1 MAFWNL
7 LFGRHAGIF
16 SLNGMLTVFPDSDRV
31 PNLQPSCAFPP
42 QKIRF
47 LAGKPLLVPTPAQT
61 AGLELRNQW
70 RHRLGGG
77 IILLPW
83 QPSKTKQ
90 LTLWTGFRNEQKG
103 MSGRLFLEKNKPR
116 SEISR
121 AAVTRRPAEDA
132 LDDRLNTA
140 EHFTIVAIANKTS
153 FEQLYIKTKSSR
165 VLTLFICVLC
175 VEAECSDGQ
184 MCSLIHK

>member
-61 AGLELRNQW
+61 TGLELRNQW

-83 QPSKTKQ
+83 QPSKTTHLVNRIQKRAE
-90 LTLWTGFRNEQKG
+90 RNVGKIIFGEKETPEWNQSRG
-103 MSGRLFLEKNKPR
+103 CDSAARGRC
-116 SEISR
+116 
-121 AAVTRRPAEDA
+121 ARRQ
-132 LDDRLNTA
+132 T
-140 EHFTIVAIANKTS
+140 EHS
-153 FEQLYIKTKSSR
+153 WPLYHR
-165 VLTLFICVLC
+165 CYC
-175 VEAECSDGQ
+175 
-184 MCSLIHK
+184 